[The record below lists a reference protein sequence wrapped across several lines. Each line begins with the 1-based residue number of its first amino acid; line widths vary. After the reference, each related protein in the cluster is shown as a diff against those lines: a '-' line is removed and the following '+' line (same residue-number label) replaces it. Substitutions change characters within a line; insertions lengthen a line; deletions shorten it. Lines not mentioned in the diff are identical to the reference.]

1 MSFDVTRRIRFAD
14 VDPAGIV
21 FYPRYFEMIN
31 ATIEDWFEQGVGYG
45 FDAMIVNGPHGVPLA
60 RMEAEFKA
68 PSRLDDTLV
77 FSLVV
82 RELGRSS
89 IKLTITARC
98 GDEVRMIARPTLVF
112 IDQAGNSPISILPEL
127 RSRMLNFK
135 ETD

>member
-82 RELGRSS
+82 REKSRRNLPRWEE
-89 IKLTITARC
+89 
-98 GDEVRMIARPTLVF
+98 DECEEDEY
-112 IDQAGNSPISILPEL
+112 DQYFDDDGNSDFYS
-127 RSRMLNFK
+127 K
-135 ETD
+135 ERRLW